1 MTDTRTRLLGSGRT
15 VVFFGGPSGHV
26 PLAFTQMINETP
38 PTLVADYVPIQ
49 PIDWEHPAEIMTAM
63 AMGAGTI
70 DLDFYETWSEQ
81 AWNRLGG
88 GLADAG
94 TQLGLGGVARG
105 QSANDTILDIVRSIA
120 SATGGIYVSKL
131 INTPPQSGE
140 TTVPAMKRAVLY
152 MGAKIVTVADGDTNL
167 TVETMEQ
174 PRRVTFAYTHRI
186 YQRIG
191 AGGNNGQDSTNYI
204 NATTGNFAREA
215 VNSVI

>member
-15 VVFFGGPSGHV
+15 VVFFGGPTGHI
-26 PLAFTQMINETP
+26 PLVFTQMINETP
-38 PTLVADYVPIQ
+38 PTLVADYVPIH

-88 GLADAG
+88 GLAGLAG
-94 TQLGLGGVARG
+94 QARG
-105 QSANDTILDIVRSIA
+105 GTASDTILDIVRAIA
-120 SATGGIYVSKL
+120 NARGGIYVSKL
-131 INTPPQSGE
+131 INTPAQSGE
-140 TTVPAMKRAVLY
+140 TTVDHHRRAVLY

-167 TVETMEQ
+167 TVDTMEQ

-186 YQRIG
+186 YQRNRVSGRAAADG
-191 AGGNNGQDSTNYI
+191 APANVVGAAPRI
-204 NATTGNFAREA
+204 NRP
-215 VNSVI
+215 I

>member
-1 MTDTRTRLLGSGRT
+1 MTDTRTRLLGSGKT
-15 VVFFGGPSGHV
+15 VVFFGGPTGHI

-88 GLADAG
+88 PNGGLDA
-94 TQLGLGGVARG
+94 LGGIPRTG
-105 QSANDTILDIVRSIA
+105 TANDTILDIVRAIA
-120 SATGGIYVSKL
+120 NANGGIYVSKL
-131 INTPPQSGE
+131 INTPQQSGE
-140 TTVPAMKRAVLY
+140 TTVAATKRAVLY

-186 YQRIG
+186 YQRSG
-191 AGGNNGQDSTNYI
+191 AGGNGGQDNTTIRNV
-204 NATTGNFAREA
+204 TTGNFAREA
-215 VNSVI
+215 VNGII